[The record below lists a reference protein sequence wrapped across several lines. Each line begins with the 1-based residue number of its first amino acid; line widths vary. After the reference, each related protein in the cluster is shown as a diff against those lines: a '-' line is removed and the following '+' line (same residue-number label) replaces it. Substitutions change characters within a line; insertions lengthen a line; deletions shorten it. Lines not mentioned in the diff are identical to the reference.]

1 MGSVSSQQEGFRA
14 GSSYLEWEAER
25 APCGVGGGHRL
36 RSSFPWD
43 VSCPAWVPRVNGL
56 AWHRGE
62 VTEEDVVLET

>member
-1 MGSVSSQQEGFRA
+1 M
-14 GSSYLEWEAER
+14 
-25 APCGVGGGHRL
+25 